1 MIASAHSTAIG
12 EILPTTARVV
22 VRYSGCP
29 VCGRRDFRHPE
40 HRRNHI
46 AKCES
51 EAMAEVAQEAYADC
65 VDAGLEALVPPAMV
79 AVAHAPSR
87 YQKPVRVRTYVTADG
102 PVRIPDATPYRAPM
116 RPHGPDTGA
125 STARPLPAYREELD

>member
-12 EILPTTARVV
+12 DNLPTTTRVV

-40 HRRNHI
+40 HRKNHI

-51 EAMAEVAQEAYADC
+51 EAMAEVAREAYADC
-65 VDAGLEALVPPAMV
+65 VDAGLDALVPPAMV
-79 AVAHAPSR
+79 ACAHEPSR
-87 YQKPVRVRTYVTADG
+87 YQKPARVRTYVTAGG
-102 PVRIPDATPYRAPM
+102 PVRVADAPPYRAPM

-125 STARPLPAYREELD
+125 STARPLSAYREELD